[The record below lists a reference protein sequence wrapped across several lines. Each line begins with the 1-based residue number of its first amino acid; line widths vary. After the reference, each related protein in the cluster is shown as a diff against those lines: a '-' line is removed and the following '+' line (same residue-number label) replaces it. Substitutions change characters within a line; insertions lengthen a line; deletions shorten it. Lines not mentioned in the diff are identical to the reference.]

1 MIYPQHFE
9 SKTGFDKIRQMLFE
23 NCVSPMGKEW
33 VEKLKFS
40 SNHRN
45 ISLWLNQSEEMKD
58 ILLTE
63 TSFPTYDYFDLRPT
77 LESLKQKGSY
87 IQQKDLFDLF
97 TSLKI
102 MADIQKILNQRK
114 DKSPEIK
121 KISDNLFTE
130 PELFAQIN
138 QIIDDKGEIK
148 DRASEELF
156 EIRSQLRKLQ
166 RNNDSIIKDNLK
178 KAIQQGWTSPDTE
191 PAIRNGRVVI
201 PLAASHKR
209 KIKGFVHGES
219 STGQTVFV
227 EPTQLFEI
235 NNEVM
240 ELEAAE
246 ARAIIKILTHF
257 ADYIRPDIDQLIF
270 IFNQLGLIDFIISKA
285 RLSIELEANKPDL
298 AEDSFV
304 DWKQA
309 RHPLLYLSHKAQR
322 KKVVPL
328 DIQLNQQQRILI
340 ISGPNAGESR

>member
-156 EIRSQLRKLQ
+156 EIRSQLRK
-166 RNNDSIIKDNLK
+166 I
-178 KAIQQGWTSPDTE
+178 A
-191 PAIRNGRVVI
+191 
-201 PLAASHKR
+201 
-209 KIKGFVHGES
+209 
-219 STGQTVFV
+219 
-227 EPTQLFEI
+227 TQ
-235 NNEVM
+235 
-240 ELEAAE
+240 
-246 ARAIIKILTHF
+246 
-257 ADYIRPDIDQLIF
+257 
-270 IFNQLGLIDFIISKA
+270 
-285 RLSIELEANKPDL
+285 
-298 AEDSFV
+298 
-304 DWKQA
+304 
-309 RHPLLYLSHKAQR
+309 
-322 KKVVPL
+322 
-328 DIQLNQQQRILI
+328 
-340 ISGPNAGESR
+340 